1 MKQLFFDETGKISMK
16 RLCGLLC
23 TVALCAT
30 MYHNSFS
37 EAHIAPSDALVNA
50 VALLAFGSLG
60 LSSVDKFTGMKDKI
74 SNATKKS
81 DETYE

>member
-30 MYHNSFS
+30 MYHNQFS
-37 EAHIAPSDALVNA
+37 EQHFAPSPILVEA
-50 VALLAFGSLG
+50 VAMLAFGTLG
-60 LSSVDKFTGMKDKI
+60 LTSVEKI
-74 SNATKKS
+74 FKKK
-81 DETYE
+81 

>member
-1 MKQLFFDETGKISMK
+1 MKQLFYDETGKISMK

-37 EAHIAPSDALVNA
+37 SEDLAPAPTLVNA
-50 VALLAFGSLG
+50 VALLAFGCLG
-60 LSSVDKFTGMKDKI
+60 LSSFDKFTAMKKDI
-74 SNATKKS
+74 AATNKKA
-81 DETYE
+81 